1 MHVACLD
8 MEGVLVPEIWINVAE
23 ATGIDEL
30 RLTTRDISDY
40 DELMGHRLRVMA
52 ERGLRLSTIKEVI
65 ADMGPM
71 PGAVDFLDWL
81 RGRWQLVILSD
92 TFYDFADP
100 LMAQM
105 GRPTLFCHDLVV
117 EDDRIVG
124 YRLRLDDQKREAVR
138 AFRRL
143 NFTTLA
149 AGDSYNDTRM
159 LLEADYGALFRPP
172 ANVVAELPQ
181 LPVAADYDALAR
193 LFEQA
198 GARLEDR

>member
-1 MHVACLD
+1 
-8 MEGVLVPEIWINVAE
+8 
-23 ATGIDEL
+23 
-30 RLTTRDISDY
+30 
-40 DELMGHRLRVMA
+40 
-52 ERGLRLSTIKEVI
+52 
-65 ADMGPM
+65 
-71 PGAVDFLDWL
+71 
-81 RGRWQLVILSD
+81 
-92 TFYDFADP
+92 
-100 LMAQM
+100 MAQM
-105 GRPTLFCHDLVV
+105 GRPTIFCHDLVV
-117 EDDRIVG
+117 EGDRIVG

-172 ANVVAELPQ
+172 ANVVAEFPQ

-198 GARLEDR
+198 GARLEGR

>member
-1 MHVACLD
+1 MHVVCLD

-40 DELMGHRLRVMA
+40 DELMGHRLKVMA
-52 ERGLRLSTIKEVI
+52 EHDLRLGTIKEVI

-81 RGRWQLVILSD
+81 RERWQVVILSD
-92 TFYDFADP
+92 TFYDFAEP

-105 GRPTLFCHDLVV
+105 GRPTIFCHNLIID
-117 EDDRIVG
+117 DDRVAG
-124 YRLRLDDQKREAVR
+124 YRLRMADQKREAVR
-138 AFRRL
+138 AFRGL
-143 NFTTLA
+143 NFTTMA

-159 LLEADYGALFRPP
+159 LLEADYGALFCPP
-172 ANVVAELPQ
+172 PNVISEFPDLPI
-181 LPVAADYDALAR
+181 ATDYDALAR

-198 GARLEDR
+198 AERIEAR

>member
-8 MEGVLVPEIWINVAE
+8 MEGVLVPEIWVTVAE

-40 DELMGHRLRVMA
+40 DELMGHRLAVMA
-52 ERGLRLSTIKEVI
+52 ERGLRLSTIKEI
-65 ADMGPM
+65 IGDMGPM

-81 RGRWQLVILSD
+81 RERWQVLVLSD
-92 TFYDFADP
+92 TFYEFADP
-100 LMAQM
+100 LVAQM
-105 GRPTLFCHDLVV
+105 GRPTVFCHDLVV
-117 EDDRIVG
+117 EDDQVVG
-124 YRLRLDDQKREAVR
+124 YALRIADQKRRAVR
-138 AFRRL
+138 ALHGL

-159 LLEADYGALFRPP
+159 LLESDFGALFCPP
-172 ANVVAELPQ
+172 RNVVDEFPD
-181 LPVAADYDALAR
+181 LPVAADYDALAG

-198 GARLEDR
+198 AARLDVR